1 MLPDRNRWRPFS
13 HFGWFGRRRGKHSN
27 SLLHSPLPNCCKLS
41 HELRI
46 MKHQVFDP
54 KCMLHMLAHTHR
66 VFQVRTLSQQPVPAI
81 HSSCYGDLSK
91 HSHWQLTDVVQ
102 EGPVQTFG
110 WEWNDTIRRLWPPRL
125 FHCSLMCLVLLSSP
139 FLVTNNNQTGPLP
152 SVVIKRAVAL
162 YMTVVT
168 CSLVPAQ
175 HEDTSI

>member
-1 MLPDRNRWRPFS
+1 MLA
-13 HFGWFGRRRGKHSN
+13 HTC
-27 SLLHSPLPNCCKLS
+27 LHTHASTHVLAHTCLHTRACT
-41 HELRI
+41 
-46 MKHQVFDP
+46 
-54 KCMLHMLAHTHR
+54 HMLAHTCLHTHACTHTHR
-66 VFQVRTLSQQPVPAI
+66 VLQVGTLSQQPVPAI

-110 WEWNDTIRRLWPPRL
+110 WEWNDMIRRLWPPRL
-125 FHCSLMCLVLLSSP
+125 FLCSLMCSVLLSSP

-175 HEDTSI
+175 HEDIRKYII